1 MVKLTTNRG
10 TAVQNINATFGKF
23 TQDAQKLQK
32 ERLDVSGADTVLSTQ
47 RGTATIQAKDI
58 PAVSQPSLKGQ
69 NNHKQRNLNT
79 YPLNFFFL
87 KNSPN
92 TIRFIRNTVTLYEMR
107 KIPRPFKMPWGKGMV
122 IDEVSISSQYH
133 EPTIQL
139 LEFDNGD
146 KLLRFC
152 SYSHGRFSRSPLMI
166 DEKDLRRLG
175 KAIVK
180 GKEIRKVGSKL
191 NQ

>member
-1 MVKLTTNRG
+1 
-10 TAVQNINATFGKF
+10 
-23 TQDAQKLQK
+23 
-32 ERLDVSGADTVLSTQ
+32 
-47 RGTATIQAKDI
+47 
-58 PAVSQPSLKGQ
+58 
-69 NNHKQRNLNT
+69 
-79 YPLNFFFL
+79 
-87 KNSPN
+87 
-92 TIRFIRNTVTLYEMR
+92 MR

-122 IDEVSISSQYH
+122 IDEVSISSR
-133 EPTIQL
+133 
-139 LEFDNGD
+139 D

-180 GKEIRKVGSKL
+180 GKEIRKFVSKL

>member
-1 MVKLTTNRG
+1 MRQRVRKEVRQGHLPQDQTDESKAFVFKMLILGTNKL
-10 TAVQNINATFGKF
+10 
-23 TQDAQKLQK
+23 
-32 ERLDVSGADTVLSTQ
+32 
-47 RGTATIQAKDI
+47 
-58 PAVSQPSLKGQ
+58 
-69 NNHKQRNLNT
+69 
-79 YPLNFFFL
+79 PLF
-87 KNSPN
+87 
-92 TIRFIRNTVTLYEMR
+92 
-107 KIPRPFKMPWGKGMV
+107 FKMPCGYAMV
-122 IDEVSISSQYH
+122 IDVYSISSQYH

-180 GKEIRKVGSKL
+180 GKEIRKFVSKL

>member
-1 MVKLTTNRG
+1 
-10 TAVQNINATFGKF
+10 
-23 TQDAQKLQK
+23 
-32 ERLDVSGADTVLSTQ
+32 
-47 RGTATIQAKDI
+47 
-58 PAVSQPSLKGQ
+58 
-69 NNHKQRNLNT
+69 
-79 YPLNFFFL
+79 
-87 KNSPN
+87 
-92 TIRFIRNTVTLYEMR
+92 MR

-175 KAIVK
+175 KTLVK
-180 GKEIRKVGSKL
+180 RNSTVYLKIKPVNTINEDKSFYPQYQLLQTQLFCYNTIHIYHNALYHSRSNSKC
-191 NQ
+191 